1 MLQVMSKFSELKEI
15 ASRLEKK
22 VNKNHKSY
30 TKLFAEAK
38 QEREAILKCVNG
50 SGWSTSNLLSP
61 ALESNFR
68 SQERIKADFTP
79 YYYKFDKISLMLES
93 GLDLWWF
100 GNIIEH
106 TPPLYETKSLDYQKK
121 WRRT

>member
-1 MLQVMSKFSELKEI
+1 MSNIREMKQI
-15 ASRLEKK
+15 ATRLEKTVK
-22 VNKNHKSY
+22 KNHK
-30 TKLFAEAK
+30 TCTELFAEAK
-38 QEREAILKCVNG
+38 QEREAILKNVNG
-50 SGWSTSNLLSP
+50 SGRSTSNLLSP

-100 GNIIEH
+100 GNILEH